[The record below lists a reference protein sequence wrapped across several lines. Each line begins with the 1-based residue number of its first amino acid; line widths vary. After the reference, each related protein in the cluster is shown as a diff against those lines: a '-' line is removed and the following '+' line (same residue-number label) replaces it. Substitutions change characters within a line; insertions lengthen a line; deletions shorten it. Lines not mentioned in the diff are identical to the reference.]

1 MMNHRA
7 SRSSFGRLYFFPNR
21 ATARGDLI
29 KNAKKG
35 KIYGNQLIFLTKYVR
50 IQWSFMKGVFTMS
63 KIKKHSELVSSLLYI
78 LIGALLVIF
87 QDRTIGWAMTVMGA
101 LFIVFGILDL
111 VRSNWGG
118 GAVSLIIGI
127 AILVLGWVVTEIV
140 LLVLGVLIA
149 LKGVVAL
156 IDALRAS
163 KKDIVDIVF
172 SILTIV
178 IGLMLAFGNGLNVLI
193 IIAGVMLMFNGI
205 LGLLGAAKA

>member
-1 MMNHRA
+1 
-7 SRSSFGRLYFFPNR
+7 
-21 ATARGDLI
+21 
-29 KNAKKG
+29 
-35 KIYGNQLIFLTKYVR
+35 
-50 IQWSFMKGVFTMS
+50 MS

-140 LLVLGVLIA
+140 LLVFGVLIA
-149 LKGVVAL
+149 LKGVIAL

-163 KKDIVDIVF
+163 KKDVLDIVF

-205 LGLLGAAKA
+205 LGLLGATKA

>member
-1 MMNHRA
+1 
-7 SRSSFGRLYFFPNR
+7 
-21 ATARGDLI
+21 
-29 KNAKKG
+29 
-35 KIYGNQLIFLTKYVR
+35 
-50 IQWSFMKGVFTMS
+50 MKGVFTMS
-63 KIKKHSELVSSLLYI
+63 KIKKHSELISSLLYI

-140 LLVLGVLIA
+140 LLVFGVLIA
-149 LKGVVAL
+149 LKGVIAL

-163 KKDIVDIVF
+163 KKDVLDIVF

-205 LGLLGAAKA
+205 LGLLGATKA

>member
-1 MMNHRA
+1 M
-7 SRSSFGRLYFFPNR
+7 
-21 ATARGDLI
+21 
-29 KNAKKG
+29 AKK
-35 KIYGNQLIFLTKYVR
+35 
-50 IQWSFMKGVFTMS
+50 
-63 KIKKHSELVSSLLYI
+63 KKTNSELFSSLLYI

-140 LLVLGVLIA
+140 LLVFGVLIA
-149 LKGVVAL
+149 LKGVIAL

-163 KKDIVDIVF
+163 KKDVLDIVF

-205 LGLLGAAKA
+205 LGLLGATKA

>member
-1 MMNHRA
+1 
-7 SRSSFGRLYFFPNR
+7 
-21 ATARGDLI
+21 
-29 KNAKKG
+29 
-35 KIYGNQLIFLTKYVR
+35 
-50 IQWSFMKGVFTMS
+50 MS

-140 LLVLGVLIA
+140 LLVFGVLIA
-149 LKGVVAL
+149 LKGVIAL

-163 KKDIVDIVF
+163 KKDVLDIVF

>member
-127 AILVLGWVVTEIV
+127 AILVLG
-140 LLVLGVLIA
+140 VLIA

>member
-1 MMNHRA
+1 
-7 SRSSFGRLYFFPNR
+7 
-21 ATARGDLI
+21 
-29 KNAKKG
+29 
-35 KIYGNQLIFLTKYVR
+35 
-50 IQWSFMKGVFTMS
+50 MS
-63 KIKKHSELVSSLLYI
+63 KIKKHSELISSLLYI

-140 LLVLGVLIA
+140 LLVFGVLIA
-149 LKGVVAL
+149 LKGVIAL

-205 LGLLGAAKA
+205 LGLLGATKA

>member
-1 MMNHRA
+1 
-7 SRSSFGRLYFFPNR
+7 
-21 ATARGDLI
+21 
-29 KNAKKG
+29 
-35 KIYGNQLIFLTKYVR
+35 
-50 IQWSFMKGVFTMS
+50 MS

-178 IGLMLAFGNGLNVLI
+178 IGLMLAVGNGLNVLI
-193 IIAGVMLMFNGI
+193 IIAGVMLMFNGV

>member
-1 MMNHRA
+1 
-7 SRSSFGRLYFFPNR
+7 
-21 ATARGDLI
+21 
-29 KNAKKG
+29 
-35 KIYGNQLIFLTKYVR
+35 
-50 IQWSFMKGVFTMS
+50 MS

>member
-1 MMNHRA
+1 
-7 SRSSFGRLYFFPNR
+7 
-21 ATARGDLI
+21 
-29 KNAKKG
+29 
-35 KIYGNQLIFLTKYVR
+35 
-50 IQWSFMKGVFTMS
+50 MS
-63 KIKKHSELVSSLLYI
+63 KIKKRSELVSSLLYI

-127 AILVLGWVVTEIV
+127 AILVLGRVVTEIV
-140 LLVLGVLIA
+140 LLVFGVLIA
-149 LKGVVAL
+149 LKGVIAL

-163 KKDIVDIVF
+163 KKDVLDIVF

-205 LGLLGAAKA
+205 LGLLGATKA

>member
-1 MMNHRA
+1 
-7 SRSSFGRLYFFPNR
+7 
-21 ATARGDLI
+21 
-29 KNAKKG
+29 
-35 KIYGNQLIFLTKYVR
+35 
-50 IQWSFMKGVFTMS
+50 MS
-63 KIKKHSELVSSLLYI
+63 KIKKRSELVSSLLYI

-140 LLVLGVLIA
+140 LLVFGVLIA
-149 LKGVVAL
+149 LKGVIAL

-163 KKDIVDIVF
+163 KKDVLDIVF

-205 LGLLGAAKA
+205 LGLLGATKA

>member
-1 MMNHRA
+1 
-7 SRSSFGRLYFFPNR
+7 
-21 ATARGDLI
+21 
-29 KNAKKG
+29 
-35 KIYGNQLIFLTKYVR
+35 
-50 IQWSFMKGVFTMS
+50 MS
-63 KIKKHSELVSSLLYI
+63 KIKKRSELVSSLLYI

-140 LLVLGVLIA
+140 LLVFGVLIA
-149 LKGVVAL
+149 LKGVIAL

-163 KKDIVDIVF
+163 KKDVLDIVF

-178 IGLMLAFGNGLNVLI
+178 IGRMLAFGNGLNVLI

-205 LGLLGAAKA
+205 LGLLGATKA

>member
-1 MMNHRA
+1 
-7 SRSSFGRLYFFPNR
+7 
-21 ATARGDLI
+21 
-29 KNAKKG
+29 
-35 KIYGNQLIFLTKYVR
+35 
-50 IQWSFMKGVFTMS
+50 MS
-63 KIKKHSELVSSLLYI
+63 KIKKHSELISSLLYI

-140 LLVLGVLIA
+140 LLVFGVLIA
-149 LKGVVAL
+149 LKGVIAL

-163 KKDIVDIVF
+163 KKDVLDIVF

-205 LGLLGAAKA
+205 LGLLGATKA

>member
-1 MMNHRA
+1 
-7 SRSSFGRLYFFPNR
+7 
-21 ATARGDLI
+21 
-29 KNAKKG
+29 
-35 KIYGNQLIFLTKYVR
+35 
-50 IQWSFMKGVFTMS
+50 MKGVFTMS
-63 KIKKHSELVSSLLYI
+63 KIKKRSELVSSLLYI

-140 LLVLGVLIA
+140 LLVFGVLIA
-149 LKGVVAL
+149 LKGVIAL

-163 KKDIVDIVF
+163 KKDVLDIVF

-205 LGLLGAAKA
+205 LGLLGATKA

>member
-1 MMNHRA
+1 
-7 SRSSFGRLYFFPNR
+7 
-21 ATARGDLI
+21 
-29 KNAKKG
+29 
-35 KIYGNQLIFLTKYVR
+35 
-50 IQWSFMKGVFTMS
+50 MKGVFTMS
-63 KIKKHSELVSSLLYI
+63 KIKKHSELISSLLYI

-140 LLVLGVLIA
+140 LLVFGVLIA
-149 LKGVVAL
+149 LKGVIAL

-163 KKDIVDIVF
+163 KKDVLDIVF

-205 LGLLGAAKA
+205 LGLLGAVKA

>member
-1 MMNHRA
+1 
-7 SRSSFGRLYFFPNR
+7 
-21 ATARGDLI
+21 
-29 KNAKKG
+29 
-35 KIYGNQLIFLTKYVR
+35 
-50 IQWSFMKGVFTMS
+50 MKGIFTMS
-63 KIKKHSELVSSLLYI
+63 KIKKHSELVSSLLYL

-140 LLVLGVLIA
+140 LLVFGVLIA
-149 LKGVVAL
+149 LKGVIAL

-163 KKDIVDIVF
+163 KKDVLDIVF

-205 LGLLGAAKA
+205 LGLLGATKA

>member
-1 MMNHRA
+1 
-7 SRSSFGRLYFFPNR
+7 
-21 ATARGDLI
+21 
-29 KNAKKG
+29 
-35 KIYGNQLIFLTKYVR
+35 
-50 IQWSFMKGVFTMS
+50 MS

-140 LLVLGVLIA
+140 LLVFGVLIA
-149 LKGVVAL
+149 LKGVIAL

-163 KKDIVDIVF
+163 KKDVLDIVF

-193 IIAGVMLMFNGI
+193 IIAGVMLMFNGV
-205 LGLLGAAKA
+205 LGLLGAVKA

>member
-1 MMNHRA
+1 
-7 SRSSFGRLYFFPNR
+7 
-21 ATARGDLI
+21 
-29 KNAKKG
+29 
-35 KIYGNQLIFLTKYVR
+35 
-50 IQWSFMKGVFTMS
+50 MS
-63 KIKKHSELVSSLLYI
+63 KIKKRSELISSLLYI

-140 LLVLGVLIA
+140 LLVFGVLIA
-149 LKGVVAL
+149 LKGVIAL

-163 KKDIVDIVF
+163 KKDVLDIVF

-205 LGLLGAAKA
+205 LGLLGATKA

>member
-1 MMNHRA
+1 
-7 SRSSFGRLYFFPNR
+7 
-21 ATARGDLI
+21 
-29 KNAKKG
+29 
-35 KIYGNQLIFLTKYVR
+35 
-50 IQWSFMKGVFTMS
+50 MS
-63 KIKKHSELVSSLLYI
+63 KIKKHSELISSLLYI

-205 LGLLGAAKA
+205 LGLLGATKA

>member
-1 MMNHRA
+1 
-7 SRSSFGRLYFFPNR
+7 
-21 ATARGDLI
+21 
-29 KNAKKG
+29 
-35 KIYGNQLIFLTKYVR
+35 
-50 IQWSFMKGVFTMS
+50 MS
-63 KIKKHSELVSSLLYI
+63 KIKKRSELVSSLLYI

-140 LLVLGVLIA
+140 LLVFGVLIA
-149 LKGVVAL
+149 LKGVIAL

-163 KKDIVDIVF
+163 KKDVLDIVF

-205 LGLLGAAKA
+205 LGLLGALKV

>member
-1 MMNHRA
+1 
-7 SRSSFGRLYFFPNR
+7 
-21 ATARGDLI
+21 
-29 KNAKKG
+29 
-35 KIYGNQLIFLTKYVR
+35 
-50 IQWSFMKGVFTMS
+50 MS

-193 IIAGVMLMFNGI
+193 IIAGVMLMFNGV

>member
-1 MMNHRA
+1 
-7 SRSSFGRLYFFPNR
+7 
-21 ATARGDLI
+21 
-29 KNAKKG
+29 
-35 KIYGNQLIFLTKYVR
+35 
-50 IQWSFMKGVFTMS
+50 MKGVFTMS
-63 KIKKHSELVSSLLYI
+63 KIKKRSELISSLLYI

-140 LLVLGVLIA
+140 LLVFGVLIA
-149 LKGVVAL
+149 LKGVIAL
-156 IDALRAS
+156 IDALCAS
-163 KKDIVDIVF
+163 KKDVLDIVF

-205 LGLLGAAKA
+205 LGLLGAVKA

>member
-1 MMNHRA
+1 
-7 SRSSFGRLYFFPNR
+7 
-21 ATARGDLI
+21 
-29 KNAKKG
+29 
-35 KIYGNQLIFLTKYVR
+35 
-50 IQWSFMKGVFTMS
+50 MS
-63 KIKKHSELVSSLLYI
+63 KIKKRSELISSLLYI

-140 LLVLGVLIA
+140 LLVFGVLIA
-149 LKGVVAL
+149 LKGVIAL
-156 IDALRAS
+156 IDALCAS
-163 KKDIVDIVF
+163 KKDVLDIVF

-205 LGLLGAAKA
+205 LGLLGAVKA

>member
-1 MMNHRA
+1 
-7 SRSSFGRLYFFPNR
+7 
-21 ATARGDLI
+21 
-29 KNAKKG
+29 
-35 KIYGNQLIFLTKYVR
+35 
-50 IQWSFMKGVFTMS
+50 MKGVFTMS
-63 KIKKHSELVSSLLYI
+63 KIKKRSELVSSLLYI

-127 AILVLGWVVTEIV
+127 AILVLGRVVTEIV
-140 LLVLGVLIA
+140 LLVFGVLIA
-149 LKGVVAL
+149 LKGVIAL

-163 KKDIVDIVF
+163 KKDVLDIVF

-205 LGLLGAAKA
+205 LGLLGATKA

>member
-1 MMNHRA
+1 
-7 SRSSFGRLYFFPNR
+7 
-21 ATARGDLI
+21 
-29 KNAKKG
+29 
-35 KIYGNQLIFLTKYVR
+35 
-50 IQWSFMKGVFTMS
+50 MS
-63 KIKKHSELVSSLLYI
+63 KIKKRSELVSSLLYI

-140 LLVLGVLIA
+140 LLVFGVLIA
-149 LKGVVAL
+149 LKGVIAL

-163 KKDIVDIVF
+163 KKDVLDITF
-172 SILTIV
+172 AILTV
-178 IGLMLAFGNGLNVLI
+178 ILGIMLAFGNGLNVLI

-205 LGLLGAAKA
+205 LGLLGALKV

>member
-1 MMNHRA
+1 
-7 SRSSFGRLYFFPNR
+7 
-21 ATARGDLI
+21 
-29 KNAKKG
+29 
-35 KIYGNQLIFLTKYVR
+35 
-50 IQWSFMKGVFTMS
+50 MKGVFTMS

-193 IIAGVMLMFNGI
+193 IIAGVMLMFNGV

>member
-1 MMNHRA
+1 
-7 SRSSFGRLYFFPNR
+7 
-21 ATARGDLI
+21 
-29 KNAKKG
+29 
-35 KIYGNQLIFLTKYVR
+35 
-50 IQWSFMKGVFTMS
+50 MKGVFTMS

-140 LLVLGVLIA
+140 LLVFGVLIA
-149 LKGVVAL
+149 LKGVIAL

-163 KKDIVDIVF
+163 KKDVLDIVF

-205 LGLLGAAKA
+205 LGLLGATKA

>member
-1 MMNHRA
+1 
-7 SRSSFGRLYFFPNR
+7 
-21 ATARGDLI
+21 
-29 KNAKKG
+29 
-35 KIYGNQLIFLTKYVR
+35 
-50 IQWSFMKGVFTMS
+50 MKGVFTMS